1 MTTTRYTS
9 EPFVVCAAV
18 VLDTG
23 ETVAMPRPMRHNHLI
38 ALFPCRVK
46 HQGFLLSDG
55 RYATRAESYNVAYIA
70 GQICHKDETREHVLY
85 TEDLW

>member
-18 VLDTG
+18 ILDTG
-23 ETVAMPRPMRHNHLI
+23 ETVAMPRPNRHHNLI
-38 ALFPCRVK
+38 ALFPGRVK

-55 RYATRAESYNVAYIA
+55 SYANRTIAYIA
-70 GQICHKDETREHVLY
+70 AKNTSQLGRLTKREGILF